1 MVYKLFNKYP
11 APCIYL
17 GGCLELL
24 VFQFAFKNM
33 ITKLESRTQL
43 SGRCSMVCLLPC
55 LNVLN
60 FIFQVLDMPDLKR
73 VRSAARALLSPDEN
87 KIPLKRKKEL
97 EEIILQHFGAE
108 YGTELSRDML
118 LNANR
123 LVVR

>member
-1 MVYKLFNKYP
+1 
-11 APCIYL
+11 
-17 GGCLELL
+17 
-24 VFQFAFKNM
+24 
-33 ITKLESRTQL
+33 
-43 SGRCSMVCLLPC
+43 
-55 LNVLN
+55 VLN